1 LAKSGKTSFVV
12 LLLAFILLPWVPVV
26 AWAFFGDWGPV
37 LLGPDGYEG
46 FMATG
51 LYPIVLGVFVAIPI
65 VTSITFHIIS
75 SFFGG
80 TRVAKR
86 ILRVGRPA
94 TGVLKSI
101 SESSTGFT
109 ININKQPYLNLVL
122 EIIDA
127 DRTPYEISMDTIVPR
142 TVLPQLKPGTELA
155 VKVDPNAPEKVVVL
169 WE

>member
-12 LLLAFILLPWVPVV
+12 LLLAFILLPWIPVV

-37 LLGPDGYEG
+37 LLGPDRYEG

-51 LYPIVLGVFVAIPI
+51 LYPIILGVFVAIPI
-65 VTSITFHIIS
+65 VTSITFHVMS
-75 SFFGG
+75 SFFGDA
-80 TRVAKR
+80 RAAKR

-94 TGVLKSI
+94 TAILRSI

-122 EIIDA
+122 EIIDG
-127 DRTPYEISMDTIVPR
+127 DRAPYEVSMDTIVPR
-142 TVLPQLKPGTELA
+142 TVLPQLKPGIELA
-155 VKVDPNAPEKVVVL
+155 VKVDPEDFEKVAVV
-169 WE
+169 WD